1 MRGNRFIVGWVVAIV
16 CLMCCACSVTKHV
29 PKGEY
34 LLDHVKIEVDDKS
47 VKPSELKPYV
57 RQTPNY
63 RILGLARFSLWVY
76 NLSGKDTTKWYNRWI
91 QRNGAAPVIYD
102 SMLVENSRL
111 QIEKAMRNKGYMEA
125 QVTVDTISKKQRMD
139 VRYVVESN
147 RPHYIHSIGYDIH
160 NDTLSWL
167 IEERYR
173 SASLLKTGDKLDRSV
188 LDKERQ
194 RIAERLR
201 RSGFY
206 AFNKEHITY
215 VADTADNSKAV
226 GLTMSLL
233 PREQAEAS
241 GYLPYERYYMRNV
254 YFVLDHPETNVIDFS
269 DAILHHGYHFVEGDK
284 PYIRRNTLIENCYIQ
299 PGAPFDSRAV
309 DNTYSGFGRMHIVS
323 HINIR
328 FEPVEPDAQGRQ
340 QLDCYILINKGKSQ
354 AVSLELEGT
363 NSEGDL
369 GVAAAVTYQHRNIF
383 KGSEAL
389 SVQVRGAYE
398 SLSGDLKGFIND
410 HYTEVGGEVGLSYP
424 NFLFPFLSTDFRRRL
439 RAGTEF
445 NVNLNFQ
452 QRPEYT
458 RVIWGAAWKYKWTTR
473 RVHRH
478 NYDLIDINYIYLPQ
492 KTDDFLENF
501 APDNPLFR
509 YSYEDHF
516 IMRMGYSFY
525 TSNLNPNNITTKQR
539 NLYTLRASAE
549 VAGNVLNAFSHLLSG
564 PPSEGG
570 YKIFGIRY
578 SQYAKLDFDYSYTHR
593 FNSRNSIAFHVGGGV
608 GVPYGN
614 SDILP
619 FEKRYYSGGANSV
632 RGWSVRTLG
641 PGSYNGN
648 NSVAEFINQ
657 CGDIRLD
664 LNLEYRAK
672 LFWKLELGAF
682 IDAGNVWTIR
692 DYPAQPGGQ
701 FRFDTFYKQI
711 ALAYGLGLRLDFD
724 FFLLRLDLG
733 MKAYNPAAGQDHWA
747 IASQNFKRDAALH
760 FTVGYPF

>member
-1 MRGNRFIVGWVVAIV
+1 MAVL
-16 CLMCCACSVTKHV
+16 CLMCCACSLTKHV
-29 PKGEY
+29 PDGSY
-34 LLDHVKIEVDDKS
+34 LLDHVKIETDDKS
-47 VKPSELKPYV
+47 VKPSELKSYL
-57 RQTPNY
+57 RQTPNH
-63 RILGLARFSLWVY
+63 RVLGLARVSLIFYNFS
-76 NLSGKDTTKWYNRWI
+76 GQDTTKWINRWI
-91 QRNGAAPVIYD
+91 QKNGSAPVLYD
-102 SMLVENSRL
+102 SILIENSRS
-111 QIEKAMRNKGYMEA
+111 QIEKVMWNKGYMEA
-125 QVTVDTISKKQRMD
+125 RVETDTISNKKRMD
-139 VRYVVESN
+139 VVFRVEAN
-147 RPHYIHSIGYDIH
+147 KPHYINRVDYNIH
-160 NDTLSWL
+160 NDT
-167 IEERYR
+167 IARYIERY
-173 SASLLKTGDKLDRSV
+173 SSNTLLKEGDKFDRSV

-194 RIAERLR
+194 RIVDRLR
-201 RSGFY
+201 RRGYY
-206 AFNKEHITY
+206 AFNKELITY
-215 VADTADNSKAV
+215 TADTADNSKAV
-226 GLTMSLL
+226 DLTMNLV
-233 PREQAEAS
+233 PQEQAEES
-241 GYLPYERYYMRNV
+241 GYAPYERYYVRNV
-254 YFVLDHPETNVIDFS
+254 YFVLEHDSLNYNQLSLSNAV
-269 DAILHHGYHFVEGDK
+269 LYKGYYFVEGGN

-299 PGAPFDSRAV
+299 PGARFDSRNV

-328 FEPVEPDAQGRQ
+328 FEPVSPDPQGRQ
-340 QLDCYILINKGKSQ
+340 QLDCYILITKDKSQ
-354 AVSLELEGT
+354 SVSFELEGT

-369 GVAAAVTYQHRNIF
+369 GIAAAATYEHRNIF

-398 SLSGDLKGFIND
+398 SLSGDLQGFIND
-410 HYTEVGGEVGLSYP
+410 HYTEIGGEVGLSYP
-424 NFLFPFLSTDFRRRL
+424 NFLFPFLSADFRRRL

-445 NVNLNFQ
+445 DININFQ

-458 RVIWGAAWKYKWTTR
+458 RMIWGAAWKYKWTTHR
-473 RVHRH
+473 GQYRH
-478 NYDLIDINYIYLPQ
+478 NYDLLDINYVYLPQ
-492 KTDDFLENF
+492 KTDDFLDNL
-501 APDNPLFR
+501 APDNPLLR

-525 TSNLNPNNITTKQR
+525 NSNLNPSNPAAKQR
-539 NLYTLRASAE
+539 NVYTLRASGE
-549 VAGNVLNAFSHLLSG
+549 VAGNLLNAFSHLLSG
-564 PPSEGG
+564 PPSDEGG

-578 SQYAKLDFDYSYTHR
+578 SQYAKVDIDYSYTHR
-593 FNSRNSIAFHVGGGV
+593 FDSRNTIAFHVGGGV

-664 LNLEYRAK
+664 MNIEYRAR

-701 FRFDTFYKQI
+701 FRLDTFYKQI
-711 ALAYGLGLRLDFD
+711 ALAYGLGLRLDFN
-724 FFLLRLDLG
+724 FFLLRFDLG
-733 MKAYNPAAGQDHWA
+733 MKAYNPASGQEHWA
-747 IASQNFKRDAALH
+747 IATQNFKRDAAFH